1 MKPFLPVLVWA
12 AVIFYLSIDA
22 GIQMPASIIS
32 GDKLGHLFA
41 YGLLNWLVLRALDL
55 KKQYTKKTAFA
66 AIIVVTAYGIALEFI
81 QLEFFP
87 NRYFEYWDM
96 VANFT
101 GALLSYFAFI
111 FISFKHNQHGFR
123 S

>member
-1 MKPFLPVLVWA
+1 MKPFLPVIVWA

-22 GIQMPASIIS
+22 GIQMPASIVS
-32 GDKLGHLFA
+32 GDKLGHLLA
-41 YGLLNWLVLRALDL
+41 YGLLNWLVLRALVI
-55 KKQYTKKTAFA
+55 KKRFSRRAAFA
-66 AIIVVTAYGIALEFI
+66 AILFVTAYGIALEFV
-81 QLEFFP
+81 QLVFYP

-101 GALLSYFAFI
+101 GALLSYLAFI